1 MRATHNTQQ
10 NGYGLRTRNNAS
22 TEKISS
28 NYSLCVDIELV
39 WLRNGSSP
47 CKRRSCRA
55 PLAKR
60 SMDGPRW
67 SHKARAA
74 GHRGDRARSASR
86 PRTAHSAAIPR
97 GRRRSSAQ
105 EQPRD
110 ACVVGAGPRSADL
123 LGSARGQYYPTIN
136 ADATLSRTQSP
147 ATGTR
152 PAGKR
157 TEYGPTVTLNYL
169 LLDFGGRSGS
179 VEKARQTLFAASLS
193 HNATL
198 QNTVLQAESAYFT
211 YMATLALLGA
221 ERSAIAEAQA
231 NLTAAQQRFKV
242 GLATI
247 ADVLQA
253 KTALSQEQLNLE
265 TIEGN
270 LQAARGGLAAA
281 LGLPANLPFD
291 LAPLPS
297 AIPVGAISLSV
308 DSVINAA
315 LRSRPDLAA
324 ARAQAAAAAA
334 DVRVARSAE
343 LPSLTLGSNAS
354 RTYSQPPT
362 FAGPSYGITLG
373 LQIPIFNGFSHQYD
387 VAAARAQA
395 EAISALADQ
404 TRQQVVTQVF
414 VSYYALQTAEQRV
427 ATADDLLASAQ
438 QSVQVAAGRYREG
451 VGSIIDLLTAQT
463 ALANAQSAAGSITLA
478 VVLPRLRNLPATPAF
493 SECEATLP
501 FLFSRYA
508 VSPSTSESDSSVSMR
523 TSANSKLHLPECA
536 RRRCS
541 RLL

>member
-1 MRATHNTQQ
+1 MGPPRVNGVPAAPPSPNVPWKIPAGAIKPEPLVTEATALAVPPDLEQRIKQ
-10 NGYGLRTRNNAS
+10 LSLADVVDLALRNNPATRAS
-22 TEKISS
+22 
-28 NYSLCVDIELV
+28 
-39 WLRNGSSP
+39 W
-47 CKRRSCRA
+47 A
-55 PLAKR
+55 Q
-60 SMDGPRW
+60 
-67 SHKARAA
+67 ARAA
-74 GHRGDRARSASR
+74 
-86 PRTAHSAAIPR
+86 
-97 GRRRSSAQ
+97 
-105 EQPRD
+105 
-110 ACVVGAGPRSADL
+110 ADL
-123 LGSARGQYYPTIN
+123 LGSARGQYYPTVD
-136 ADATLSRTQSP
+136 ADATLSRLKSP
-147 ATGTR
+147 ATSTR
-152 PAGKR
+152 SGGQR
-157 TEYGPTVTLNYL
+157 TEYGPTISLNYL

-179 VEKARQTLFAASLS
+179 VERARQTLFAASLS

-211 YMATLALLGA
+211 YMATVALLGA

-297 AIPVGAISLSV
+297 AIPVGAISQSV

-315 LRSRPDLAA
+315 LRNRPDLAA

-334 DVRVARSAE
+334 QIRVARSAE
-343 LPSLTLGSNAS
+343 LPSLTLGSNAA

-373 LQIPIFNGFSHQYD
+373 LQIPIFNGFSRQYE

-414 VSYYALQTAEQRV
+414 VSYYALQTAEHRV
-427 ATADDLLASAQ
+427 ATSDDLLASAQ

-463 ALANAQSAAGSITLA
+463 ALANARAQQVQSRWQWYSSLAQLARDAGVLGVRGDTPFSFAPDTL
-478 VVLPRLRNLPATPAF
+478 
-493 SECEATLP
+493 
-501 FLFSRYA
+501 
-508 VSPSTSESDSSVSMR
+508 VSPQPLNPV
-523 TSANSKLHLPECA
+523 HP
-536 RRRCS
+536 
-541 RLL
+541 